1 MFRII
6 LLRVLNI
13 SGINALF
20 RIRNR
25 NKVAILI
32 YHGICDDGYYVT
44 ENHLPKSVFR
54 KQLSYLKSKGYVFI
68 NMSQLMSVLE
78 KRGEINKFVVLTF
91 DDGFRNV
98 VHNAYPIMVE
108 FGAKG
113 CFYIVSDLIGTNHL
127 LWGDYVETLIRNQKK
142 EDFQFIFNGNRI
154 NYRIDTEQLRK
165 NTIEDIKNKLKSISD
180 KERYEHLKQFN
191 NMRLDDFPKDFA
203 MASWEE
209 INNLDPEILEIG
221 CHTKRHPSCANLTL
235 DEEMDDEILNSKD
248 DIERH
253 IGRKIEQFCYPEGS
267 YNERVIERLK
277 QCGYKSA
284 VTINYG
290 FNDEMS
296 DHYKLNRIEHSR
308 SNLMSEGDQLLLFEA
323 IVSGCW
329 GTLSK
334 TKKRFSRIL
343 IR

>member
-1 MFRII
+1 MFRFI
-6 LLRVLNI
+6 LLRLLNI

-25 NKVAILI
+25 NKAAILI
-32 YHGICDDGYYVT
+32 YHGICDDGHYVT
-44 ENHLPKSVFR
+44 ENHLPKPVFR

-68 NMSQLMSVLE
+68 NMSQLMSILE
-78 KRGEINKFVVLTF
+78 KRGKINKCVVLTF

-98 VHNAYPIMVE
+98 VLNAYPIMVE
-108 FGAKG
+108 LGAKG
-113 CFYIVSDLIGTNHL
+113 CFYIVSDLIGTDRL
-127 LWGDYVETLIRNQKK
+127 LWGDYVETLIRNQQKD
-142 EDFQFIFNGNRI
+142 DFQFIFNGNKI
-154 NYRIDTEQLRK
+154 NYRIDTEHRRK
-165 NTIEDIKNKLKSISD
+165 TAIDDIKNKLKSIPD

-191 NMRLDDFPKDFA
+191 NMRLADSPKDFA
-203 MASWEE
+203 MASWEQ
-209 INNLDPEILEIG
+209 INSLDPEILEIG
-221 CHTKRHPSCANLTL
+221 CHTKRHPSCANLTS
-235 DEEMDDEILNSKD
+235 DEELNDEIFNSKG
-248 DIERH
+248 DIEGH
-253 IGRKIEQFCYPEGS
+253 IGRKIEHFCYPEGS
-267 YNERVIERLK
+267 YNERVIEWLK

-290 FNDEMS
+290 FNDETS

-334 TKKRFSRIL
+334 TKKQFSRML